1 MELNKMQGLTY
12 LQIEDKVK
20 RLYLKPGLDTEK
32 LLRAMG
38 DLYSQIS
45 MLKVEYEA
53 MSKVLNQHHE
63 DWQAE
68 QTAKRDRQMQSALKI
83 AAMYNEEARNA

>member
-1 MELNKMQGLTY
+1 MNPNKMQGLTY

-20 RLYLKPGLDTEK
+20 DLYLKPGLDTEK

-38 DLYSQIS
+38 DLDSQIS
-45 MLKVEYEA
+45 MLKVAHKA
-53 MSKVLNQHHE
+53 MSKVLIQHHE

-68 QTAKRDRQMQSALKI
+68 QTAKRDRQRQSALKI
-83 AAMYNEEARNA
+83 SAVYNKEVKL